1 MEVRSE
7 ERDKVVIGLACCR
20 ENTPDDPFQRC
31 GECPY
36 NDHGINVED
45 CRGVLSSDALEAL
58 HDQERQIAAL
68 KEKLR
73 LLEYGNQDAAQIPIM
88 PAT

>member
-1 MEVRSE
+1 MADRK
-7 ERDKVVIGLACCR
+7 KVIRGLTCCQTIN
-20 ENTPDDPFQRC
+20 EYCD
-31 GECPY
+31 ECPY
-36 NDHGINVED
+36 NRISYDQ
-45 CRGVLSSDALEAL
+45 CTKVLIKEAREAL